1 MLEVNHLNLLDF
13 PIKVDQVILSGC
25 YEDIGWFKKASV
37 VEKTK
42 LNQLLNDLELDHI
55 RHRQIAELSGG
66 QLQRVLVARA
76 LMSNSDIYCLDEPF
90 VGIDI
95 YSEQLI
101 MKKIKHLRHMGKL
114 ILIVHHD
121 LSKADQYFDRILL
134 LNQSLQFLGPTK
146 EALSSKRLNATFI
159 NYKDDSLLTLS
170 SLGIMN

>member
-1 MLEVNHLNLLDF
+1 M
-13 PIKVDQVILSGC
+13 DQVILSGC

-95 YSEQLI
+95 YSE
-101 MKKIKHLRHMGKL
+101 
-114 ILIVHHD
+114 
-121 LSKADQYFDRILL
+121 ADQYFDRILL

-146 EALSSKRLNATFI
+146 EALSSERLNATFI

-170 SLGIMN
+170 SQGSTN

>member
-1 MLEVNHLNLLDF
+1 MKTLDG
-13 PIKVDQVILSGC
+13 L
-25 YEDIGWFKKASV
+25 KASV

-76 LMSNSDIYCLDEPF
+76 LMSKSDIYCLDEPF

-101 MKKIKHLRHMGKL
+101 
-114 ILIVHHD
+114 
-121 LSKADQYFDRILL
+121 
-134 LNQSLQFLGPTK
+134 
-146 EALSSKRLNATFI
+146 
-159 NYKDDSLLTLS
+159 
-170 SLGIMN
+170 